1 MILRVSVAAVCLLW
15 AIGAEAFDFKPAVS
29 LMGTPKYTGDF
40 VAFDYVNPDAPRD
53 GNLNLSAFG
62 SFDTLNPF
70 VINGI
75 PPAGIGL
82 THDTLMKQSADEAFT
97 LYGLVADGI
106 AVLPNGKGV
115 AFHIHPNARFHDGSP
130 VTADDVVFSFHQLR
144 EKGVPTYRYYYQD
157 VVKTET
163 PDKQTAVFY
172 FRDGVQNR
180 ELPLILGELPV
191 LSKAAW
197 EQKDF
202 DKTSLDIPVTSGPYR
217 IKEMTPG
224 RSIMYERV
232 PDYWAADLPVNRGFY
247 HFKTIKYMY
256 FRDTTVAVE
265 AFKAGEF
272 DLRFENEAKK
282 WVAFENEKAVL
293 DGRIRRVEFTH
304 GMPSGMQGF
313 VFNLRRPI
321 FEDRRV
327 RVALGLVFDF
337 DWMNANLF
345 HGLYRRTTSF
355 FDNSSLKAPPLP
367 DAAEQALL
375 MPFQSA
381 LPKDVFETPFQ
392 LSEEPLRD
400 RLRRGLDLLEQSGWR
415 VDKSDGLL
423 KKDGQP
429 FTFEILLDSAS
440 VGAWERI
447 VLPFA
452 GRLKRLGIT
461 ANIRVVDPIQYK
473 NRLDEFDFDMI
484 VSVWGQSLSPGNEQR
499 YFWSSS
505 AADSAGSMNYAGVKH
520 PAVDSLVEQLIAAP
534 TLEVQQTTAHALDRV
549 LLHLFFVIPHWHTP
563 VHRFLL
569 WDKIGTPTVS
579 PIKGMDV
586 NTFWENPAV
595 GKDG

>member
-1 MILRVSVAAVCLLW
+1 MILRWAFGTVCLLW
-15 AIGAEAFDFKPAVS
+15 AVGAAAFDFKPAVS
-29 LMGTPKYTGDF
+29 FMGTPKYTGDF
-40 VAFDYVNPDAPRD
+40 ESFDYVNPNAPRD
-53 GNLNLSAFG
+53 GTLNLAAFG

-106 AVLPNGKGV
+106 DILPNGKGV
-115 AFHIHPNARFHDGSP
+115 AFHVNTKARFQDGTP
-130 VTADDVVFSFHQLR
+130 VTAEDIVFSFHQLR

-163 PDKQTAVFY
+163 PDKQTVVFY
-172 FRDGVQNR
+172 FRPDAQNR

-197 EQKDF
+197 ENRDF
-202 DKTSLDIPVTSGPYR
+202 DKTFLDIPITSGPYR
-217 IKEMTPG
+217 IKNILLPG
-224 RSIMYERV
+224 RSITYERV
-232 PDYWAADLPVNRGFY
+232 PDYWAADLPINRGFY
-247 HFKTIKYMY
+247 NFETIKYTY

-282 WVAFENEKAVL
+282 WVAFETDKVVQE
-293 DGRIRRVEFTH
+293 GRVRRAEFTH

-337 DWMNANLF
+337 DWMNTNLF

-355 FDNSSLKAPPLP
+355 FDNSDLKAPPLP
-367 DAAEQALL
+367 DAAERALL
-375 MPFQSA
+375 KQFQSD
-381 LPKDVFETPFQ
+381 LPHDVFDTPFS
-392 LSEEPLRD
+392 LSEEPLRN
-400 RLRRGLDLLEQSGWR
+400 RLRRGLDLLEQVGWH
-415 VDKSDGLL
+415 VDKTDGLL
-423 KKDGQP
+423 KKNGQP

-461 ANIRVVDPIQYK
+461 ANVRVVDPIQYK

-499 YFWSSS
+499 YFWSSA
-505 AADSAGSMNYAGVKH
+505 AADSNGSMNYGGVKH
-520 PAVDSLVEQLIAAP
+520 PAVDYLVEQLIAAP
-534 TLEVQQTTAHALDRV
+534 TPKAQQTAAHALDRV

-569 WDKIGTPTVS
+569 WDKIATPSVS
-579 PIKGMDV
+579 PMKGMDV
-586 NTFWENPAV
+586 NTFWE
-595 GKDG
+595 KK